1 MSTVDV
7 LQALSLILVV
17 LAMVPALAHALELPG
32 KLRLTKDAY
41 FAVQPIYYP
50 GFTIAGISEP
60 VAIISTIVLL
70 ILTPQGGADFWLTLA
85 ALVGL
90 IGMHAVYWLFTHP
103 VNNFWL
109 QSEKLSSFGSG
120 FFSLGSA
127 SKERSQSDAGTVDWR
142 KLRDRWEY
150 SHVVRAGLAF
160 LSFITLVIAITS
172 ASDASCADLPS
183 K

>member
-1 MSTVDV
+1 
-7 LQALSLILVV
+7 
-17 LAMVPALAHALELPG
+17 MVPALAHALELPG

-60 VAIISTIVLL
+60 VAIISTI
-70 ILTPQGGADFWLTLA
+70 ILVALTAWGSADFWLTLV
-85 ALVGL
+85 ALLGL

-109 QSEKLSSFGSG
+109 QGEKLSGLGSG

-127 SKERSQSDAGTVDWR
+127 SKRGRQCETRPVDWTD
-142 KLRDRWEY
+142 LRDRWEY
-150 SHVVRAGLAF
+150 SHWRGRDLQH
-160 LSFITLVIAITS
+160 S
-172 ASDASCADLPS
+172 ASSHL
-183 K
+183 